1 MKKGQKNGWASGI
14 GKKIA
19 TLAVVAIGFALVA
32 PASAQTVAL
41 ATPEAALTKPSWAK
55 RTFGRMEWAEAV
67 AQPFSTPREICRFV
81 EKNVRYKTEAPDVWS
96 AAEDTWAAGR
106 GDCEDFAIAI
116 QELCRLNGMEA
127 KVHLYFPASGGPG
140 HAVLVGSWNDK
151 MWFSS
156 NGAYEEVKSEQDV
169 RKRVARVLSVKEDK
183 LWVMKLNDEQIA
195 NYVAKAPARAV
206 ASR

>member
-1 MKKGQKNGWASGI
+1 MKKGQKNGWASEV

-19 TLAVVAIGFALVA
+19 TLAVVVTGFALVA

-41 ATPEAALTKPSWAK
+41 ATPESALTKPSWAK
-55 RTFGRMEWAEAV
+55 RTFGRMEWAEAA
-67 AQPFSTPREICRFV
+67 AQPFSTPREICRLV
-81 EKNVRYKTEAPDVWS
+81 EKNVRYKTESVDVWS
-96 AAEDTWAAGR
+96 AAEETWADGR

-116 QELCRLNGMEA
+116 QELCRLNGMET
-127 KVHLYFPASGGPG
+127 KIHLYFPAGGGPG
-140 HAVLVGSWNDK
+140 HAVLVGTWGDK
-151 MWFSS
+151 MWLSS

-183 LWVMKLNDEQIA
+183 LWVMKLNDEQVASYI
-195 NYVAKAPARAV
+195 AKAPARSV